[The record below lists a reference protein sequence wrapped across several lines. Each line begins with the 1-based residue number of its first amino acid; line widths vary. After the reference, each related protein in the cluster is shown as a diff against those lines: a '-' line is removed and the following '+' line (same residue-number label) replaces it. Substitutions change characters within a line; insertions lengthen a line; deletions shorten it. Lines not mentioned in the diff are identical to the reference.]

1 LIDLKGNGITA
12 LDIKKLQENG
22 FHTIES
28 IAYSTKKSLEKIKG
42 ISEQKA
48 DKIIVCF
55 HSIIYYFIN

>member
-1 LIDLKGNGITA
+1 LKGNGITA

-55 HSIIYYFIN
+55 HSII